1 MTQDE
6 SANVLEASAL
16 YYALRFGWA
25 VFPLHG
31 IDADGRCSCRDTA
44 CGSAGKHPRT
54 KHGLIDRTKDEA
66 QIRWW
71 WAKWPRANV
80 GIATGLASGFAAL
93 DEDPRHGGD
102 ESLAELVA
110 LHGPLPQTVEVLT
123 GGGGRHL
130 YFALG
135 EAMQSR
141 NGILPGLDLKSEG
154 GYVVAPPSLHASGRG
169 YEWEASSRPGEVAL
183 APLPQWV
190 RELRSA
196 HSPTFATDQGGD
208 RIPTGY
214 RHSALVS
221 FAGTMRRRG
230 LTETEMLGA
239 LFVVNIERCDPPL
252 TEPEV
257 RVIAQTIA
265 TYAPAD
271 APQFAVI
278 ADEDT
283 VDTTWSAPN
292 SLRAARDLP
301 TFPIDAFPDWLAEF
315 VRAEAVTTQTPV
327 DMAALFALGSL
338 ATVSGGRVSVRAA
351 RDWNEGTNI
360 FAAVAME
367 PGSRKSAVERDTK
380 APIIEYER
388 RLAEQERPRIAELA
402 SLRRVAEA
410 RRDRAEKAAATATQA
425 DRFALEQEAI
435 AAARALEAIVVPAE
449 PRLFTADATPEAL
462 MSLLAAHG
470 GRMSVLSAEGG
481 VFDLMAGRYSNGI
494 PNLDVYLS
502 GHAGDTLRV
511 DRRNRPPEFVD
522 RPALTMAL
530 AAHGGRMSVLSAEAG
545 VFDLMAGRYS
555 SGIPNL
561 DVYLSG
567 HAGDTLRVDRRNRP
581 PEFVDRPALTMALAA
596 QPYVLRK
603 IGRNGEMSG
612 RGLLDRFL
620 YAVPTGNVGF
630 RSSSPPPMS
639 ETVRARYAERLTELA
654 VALAAYDEPFVLR
667 LDSAAAD
674 VLTAWRDELEPRRRP
689 DRDLGAMQGW
699 ASKLDG
705 ATVRIAGLL
714 HLAAGPD
721 SFGERISRATMERAI
736 SVARYLIPH
745 AQTAF
750 DLMGADGPLEDARR
764 VLRWIVAGQRT
775 DFTKRE
781 CHRAHEAHFTRVDDL
796 EPALAILAEHGWIRL
811 AEDPKRPGRPSTR
824 YQVNPGKQT
833 TELTQPTEPPSDPS
847 FVGSVGFV
855 VRTPSQTEPPGS
867 VEVAMD

>member
-1 MTQDE
+1 MNRDE
-6 SANVLEASAL
+6 PATVLEAAAMF
-16 YYALRFGWA
+16 YAQRFGWA

-31 IDADGRCSCRDTA
+31 IDADGRCSCRDAA

-54 KHGLIDRTKDEA
+54 KHGLTDSTKDQG

-71 WAKWPRANV
+71 WAKWPTANV

-110 LHGPLPQTVEVLT
+110 RHGPLPQTVEVVT

-130 YFALG
+130 FFALE

-141 NGILPGLDLKSEG
+141 NGIMPGLDLKGEG

-196 HSPTFATDQGGD
+196 HSPTFATDQGGGD

-221 FAGTMRRRG
+221 FAGTMRRRA
-230 LTETEMLGA
+230 LTENEMLGA
-239 LFVVNIERCDPPL
+239 LFVVNSERCDPPL

-257 RVIAQTIA
+257 RLIARTIA
-265 TYAPAD
+265 RYAPAD
-271 APQFAVI
+271 APTFAVI

-283 VDTTWSAPN
+283 EDTTWSAPR

-301 TFPIDAFPDWLAEF
+301 TFPTDAFPDWLEEF
-315 VRAEAVTTQTPV
+315 AQAEAVTTQTPV

-367 PGSRKSAVERDTK
+367 PGSRKSAVERDLK

-388 RLAEQERPRIAELA
+388 KLAEQERPRIAEMA

-462 MSLLAAHG
+462 MSL
-470 GRMSVLSAEGG
+470 
-481 VFDLMAGRYSNGI
+481 
-494 PNLDVYLS
+494 
-502 GHAGDTLRV
+502 
-511 DRRNRPPEFVD
+511 
-522 RPALTMAL
+522 L

-667 LDSAAAD
+667 LDSAATD

-855 VRTPSQTEPPGS
+855 VRTPSQTDPPGS